1 MATIVE
7 RNGSYRITVSAG
19 FDSKGNRIRHT
30 KTWKPDK
37 GMTKPQIKKAL
48 KDAAIEFERLVEGG
62 YTAGSKLTFAEYAEK
77 VITQPTLNGEE
88 RKPKTID
95 RYREL
100 LERINPA
107 IGHIKLQKLA
117 VTHLDTFYQNLR
129 ESEIRKD
136 GRFATAK
143 IDIPSWI
150 KQNNSSRAKI
160 AKEAKVSASTVG
172 IAARGEKLSE
182 SKAQAIAEA
191 MGKKLED
198 VFTVERNTDPLSN
211 KTILEHHRLISLV
224 LKTAKQKRLVP
235 SNVAEDATVP
245 ASKKKD
251 PNYFQPATMA
261 DILKALESEP
271 LKWRLITHLLI
282 VTGCRRGEIM
292 GLKWEKVDFES
303 GLVKIDTELIYTK
316 SRGVYEDSTK
326 TSDVRF
332 LNLPRETM
340 DLLQQHK
347 REQLRMQLANGDRW
361 LPNKEDSNIPN
372 YVFTQ
377 DNGDRMNPDSITGWL
392 SDFAKRHGLPHINP
406 HAFRHTA
413 ASVLLS
419 NGLDVV
425 TVSKQL
431 GHASVVTTEK
441 FYSHIIEENKAKAAE
456 CIADVLLRKKA

>member
-48 KDAAIEFERLVEGG
+48 NKAATDFENLIENG
-62 YTAGSKLTFAEYAEK
+62 YTADNKLTFAEYAEK
-77 VITQPTLNGEE
+77 VITQPTSKGK

-95 RYREL
+95 RYHEL

-107 IGHIKLQKLA
+107 IGHIKLIDLR
-117 VTHLDTFYQNLR
+117 TIHLDTFYANLS
-129 ESEIRKD
+129 ESNIRKD
-136 GRFATAK
+136 GGSATAK
-143 IDIPSWI
+143 IDIPAWI
-150 KQNNSSRAKI
+150 KQNKSSRAKI
-160 AKEAKVSASTVG
+160 AEKAKVSASTVG
-172 IAARGEKLSE
+172 IAARGEKISE
-182 SKAQAIAEA
+182 SKAQSIAEA
-191 MGKKLED
+191 MGKSLED
-198 VFTVERNTDPLSN
+198 VFTVEKNTDPLSD

-224 LKTAKQKRLVP
+224 LKTAKRKKIVP
-235 SNVAEDATVP
+235 NNVAEDADAP
-245 ASKKKD
+245 KIGKKD
-251 PNYFQPATMA
+251 PNYFQPATVA
-261 DILKALESEP
+261 DILGSLESEP

-361 LPNKEDSNIPN
+361 QHTG